1 MWVGLIQVVA
11 CGNPQGPARKLS
23 SSKVVVTL
31 MEIPLSLLS
40 STAVLEDMSQL
51 SEIVV

>member
-11 CGNPQGPARKLS
+11 CGNTRGPARRLLS
-23 SSKVVVTL
+23 PEVVVTRTEVFSRL
-31 MEIPLSLLS
+31 PS
-40 STAVLEDMSQL
+40 STATPADMLEL